1 MNSYLQ
7 YYIFTISDLSVLT
20 VLSITIKYNEY
31 ATDKGGNVSIP
42 CIAQGNIMWV
52 KEHGTNSTIIQVST
66 YPIYPIQ
73 ISLASYHIIVRL
85 HVSKYEIQFDL
96 CIFVLRYLYLFTESL
111 LCQISI
117 IFKIE

>member
-1 MNSYLQ
+1 MNLYLQ
-7 YYIFTISDLSVLT
+7 YYIFTISHFPVLT

-66 YPIYPIQ
+66 NPIYPIYPWQLTI
-73 ISLASYHIIVRL
+73 
-85 HVSKYEIQFDL
+85 
-96 CIFVLRYLYLFTESL
+96 
-111 LCQISI
+111 
-117 IFKIE
+117 